1 MRPGNALTSHLTD
14 YGPPMGDSTPHI
26 TVDDQ
31 RRAHHAKA
39 LDITASYVLTSAG
52 AGLIP
57 LPGLDVTV
65 LAGIHLSLIKAL
77 AEHYGHSFS
86 EHGARNIM
94 IAVAASLLPGTLGSL
109 ATKRVL
115 MFLPLGLSSL
125 TQSVASGAV
134 SYALGR
140 VIIAHFES
148 GGDLDS
154 FDVKDLHK
162 LAWWRPNVDAAAVS

>member
-1 MRPGNALTSHLTD
+1 
-14 YGPPMGDSTPHI
+14 MGDPTPDTI
-26 TVDDQ
+26 VADQ

-65 LAGIHLSLIKAL
+65 LAGIHVALIKAL
-77 AEHYGHSFS
+77 TEHYGHSFS
-86 EHGARNIM
+86 EHGARNIV

-125 TQSVASGAV
+125 TQSVASAAV

-140 VIIAHFES
+140 VIIAHFET
-148 GGDLDS
+148 GGTLDS
-154 FDVKDLHK
+154 FDAKNLHR
-162 LAWWRPNVDAAAVS
+162 WWRSEGADAVS